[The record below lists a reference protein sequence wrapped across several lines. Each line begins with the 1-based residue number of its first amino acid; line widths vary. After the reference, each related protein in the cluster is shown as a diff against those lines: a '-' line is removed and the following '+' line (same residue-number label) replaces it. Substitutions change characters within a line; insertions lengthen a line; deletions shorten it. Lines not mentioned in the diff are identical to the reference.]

1 MKSFKPTEYVL
12 ETVATG
18 RRFEDSGW
26 MLTDPQCSE
35 PSLIRAIY
43 EKKQIEF
50 GPEAWGIYTF
60 ADWMPVRRMLKGS
73 APTVTYHSEKLGAR
87 LGLPNLWIAFSGWWP
102 EKGAAM
108 STASFKETEAYS
120 VCAHIPDG

>member
-1 MKSFKPTEYVL
+1 MKDFESTRYVL

-26 MLTDPQCSE
+26 MLADPRCQE

-50 GPEAWGIYTF
+50 GPESHGIYKF

-73 APTVTYHSEKLGAR
+73 APTVTYRSEKLAAR
-87 LGLPNLWIAFSGWWP
+87 LGLPNLYIAFSGWWP
-102 EKGAAM
+102 EKARA
-108 STASFKETEAYS
+108 
-120 VCAHIPDG
+120 